1 MKPDS
6 ILWKSGCVKRWHSSI
21 DRGLRESG
29 DDVGSHSHRVAM
41 LLLMLHPLP
50 SAHLIACA
58 LTHDAAEVFT
68 GDMPGPMKVGNLKTM
83 MEHYEAE
90 IAKKFDLPVP
100 SDKDMSWINLCDK
113 LDAILWVRE
122 HAQHLLV
129 TPDWIEQWE
138 YIIKMSKALNVYEKV
153 EELVQL

>member
-21 DRGLRESG
+21 DRALRESG
-29 DDVGSHSHRVAM
+29 DDVGSHSHRVTM

-58 LTHDAAEVFT
+58 LTHDVAEVFT
-68 GDMPGPMKVGNLKTM
+68 GDMPAPMKVGAFRDL
-83 MEHYEAE
+83 MERYELE
-90 IAKKFDLPVP
+90 IAKRFEMPIP
-100 SDKDMSWINLCDK
+100 SDKDRAWLSLCDK

-122 HAQHLLV
+122 HAQHMLT
-129 TPDWIEQWE
+129 TPEWIEQWE
-138 YIIKMSKALNVYEKV
+138 SVIKMSKALNVYEKV

>member
-1 MKPDS
+1 MKPDT
-6 ILWKSGCVKRWHSSI
+6 IIWKSGCVRRWHNSV
-21 DRGLRESG
+21 DKGLRDSG
-29 DDVGSHSHRVAM
+29 DTVGEHSHRVAM

-68 GDMPGPMKVGNLKTM
+68 GDMPAPMKQGQLKTI
-83 MEHYEAE
+83 MESYEAQ
-90 IAKKFDLPVP
+90 IAERFDLPVP
-100 SDKDMSWINLCDK
+100 SDKDQYWLSLCDK

-122 HAQHLLV
+122 HAQYLLL

-138 YIIKMSKALNVYEKV
+138 DVIKMSTALGVREKV

>member
-1 MKPDS
+1 MKPDT
-6 ILWKSGCVKRWHSSI
+6 IIWKSGCVKRWHNSI
-21 DRGLRESG
+21 DKGLRESG

-68 GDMPGPMKVGNLKTM
+68 GDMPAPMKSGSM
-83 MEHYEAE
+83 REIMEEYEAQ
-90 IAKKFDLPVP
+90 IAEKFDLPVP
-100 SDKDMSWINLCDK
+100 SDKDARWISLCDK
-113 LDAILWVRE
+113 LDSILWVRE
-122 HAQHLLV
+122 HAVHMLA

-138 YIIKMSKALNVYEKV
+138 DVVKMAKALGCYEKL
-153 EELVQL
+153 EEIVAL

>member
-1 MKPDS
+1 MKPDT
-6 ILWKSGCVKRWHSSI
+6 ILWKSGCVKRWHANI
-21 DRGLRESG
+21 DKALRESG
-29 DDVGSHSHRVAM
+29 DNVGSHSHRVAM

-68 GDMPGPMKVGNLKTM
+68 GDMPAPMKQGVVKDM
-83 MEHYEAE
+83 MERYETLIAE
-90 IAKKFDLPVP
+90 KFSLPTP
-100 SDKDMSWINLCDK
+100 SDKEARWISLCDK

-122 HAQHLLV
+122 HAQHLLI
-129 TPDWIEQWE
+129 TPEWIEQWE
-138 YIIKMSKALNVYEKV
+138 SVVKMAKALNVYEKV